1 MNMPEADG
9 PAPLKRTDD
18 QPVFDE
24 PWQAQALGLVF
35 SLSERGVFSPADWSS
50 ALGKAHR
57 ELIAQGSADT
67 AATYYE
73 AVAVALQR
81 LVSDVETLS
90 GDMIEERTDAW
101 RRAYLNTPH
110 GAPVELAAGLT
121 KPE

>member
-1 MNMPEADG
+1 MNAPEADG
-9 PAPLKRTDD
+9 PAPLKRADD

-24 PWQAQALGLVF
+24 PWQAQALGLAF

-57 ELIAQGSADT
+57 ELIAQGSPDI

-110 GAPVELAAGLT
+110 GAPVELSAGLT